1 MLHCWTWIA
10 LGRCVMREFVAS
22 VTERG
27 QVTIPAEVRRVLGTK
42 PRTKVVFRIE
52 GGRVEL
58 APVEF
63 TLETAMGS
71 VKPVSRPEDFDA
83 ISRDAK
89 AEHVDRF
96 IERMR
101 EP

>member
-1 MLHCWTWIA
+1 MLHCWTLIA

-42 PRTKVVFRIE
+42 PPTKVVFRID
-52 GGRVEL
+52 GDRVQL

-71 VKPVSRPEDFDA
+71 VKPVSRPEDFDE
-83 ISRDAK
+83 ITRQAK

-96 IERMR
+96 VERMR